1 MRTCTRLWRSLSPAS
16 AKLHDGVFAISK
28 QENRRR
34 GKLRQVQNPL
44 ITRSRDVSVARCASD
59 GAAALGQEPLCPSTS
74 PAVLTP
80 SEVHPRKCFASVEA
94 TLNWPAR
101 RRCWAKSVLS
111 DLVTWERRW
120 PQTSRPWDDR

>member
-44 ITRSRDVSVARCASD
+44 ITRSRDVSVASCASD
-59 GAAALGQEPLCPSTS
+59 GAAALDQEPLCPSTS
-74 PAVLTP
+74 PAVLSP
-80 SEVHPRKCFASVEA
+80 SEVHPRIRLARIETA
-94 TLNWPAR
+94 LNL
-101 RRCWAKSVLS
+101 AKSVLS
-111 DLVTWERRW
+111 ALVTWEPRW
-120 PQTSRPWDDR
+120 PQ

>member
-44 ITRSRDVSVARCASD
+44 ITRSRDVSVARCASG

-74 PAVLTP
+74 PAVLSP
-80 SEVHPRKCFASVEA
+80 SEVHSRNRLASAEA
-94 TLNWPAR
+94 ALNRPAR

-111 DLVTWERRW
+111 DLVTWEPRW
-120 PQTSRPWDDR
+120 PQTSSKWSAR